1 MTTPYAAASVATP
14 AAQLSQF
21 GSFST
26 SPLNNSNIAQAVAAA
41 AGKQIEGKFNDII
54 VKS

>member
-14 AAQLSQF
+14 TAQLSQF

-41 AGKQIEGKFNDII
+41 AGKQIEGKTII
-54 VKS
+54 L